1 MYMSNNRKYF
11 QKGEKFISIENM
23 TKQTLPFTSDIFLL
37 YNGFK
42 CVSSQKL

>member
-11 QKGEKFISIENM
+11 QKGEKFISTENM
-23 TKQTLPFTSDIFLL
+23 TKQILSFTPDIFLL

-42 CVSSQKL
+42 CVSSRNL